1 MVSYVNF
8 TVFKKN
14 YLLQCIHIPNNK
26 ASPSVQEIKRA
37 VLLPNS
43 PKKRF
48 DRLKCKARKKKNCQ
62 NAYQSWHTVTHTV
75 KRTKITQ
82 VQPDEAR
89 MTAQAKARKAPIT
102 DDVAVPWASE
112 KI

>member
-43 PKKRF
+43 PKKK
-48 DRLKCKARKKKNCQ
+48 DLTGSSAKQEKKKI
-62 NAYQSWHTVTHTV
+62 AKMLIKVD
-75 KRTKITQ
+75 TQ
-82 VQPDEAR
+82 
-89 MTAQAKARKAPIT
+89 
-102 DDVAVPWASE
+102 
-112 KI
+112 

>member
-43 PKKRF
+43 PKK
-48 DRLKCKARKKKNCQ
+48 KIWPAQVQSKKK
-62 NAYQSWHTVTHTV
+62 
-75 KRTKITQ
+75 KKIAKMLIKVDTQ
-82 VQPDEAR
+82 
-89 MTAQAKARKAPIT
+89 
-102 DDVAVPWASE
+102 
-112 KI
+112 